1 MSPCTARMVAHG
13 KSSTAAVGDLSDY
26 YYTLQDTDGRKR
38 YKQKL
43 SLFEGI
49 DPNVML
55 KKNQLSQSDEFPD
68 FRYLIIIPTTIIIQ
82 FAKTLILKLFSV
94 NAAILTSTIT

>member
-1 MSPCTARMVAHG
+1 MTSPRTARMVAHG
-13 KSSTAAVGDLSDY
+13 KSSMAAVGDLSDY
-26 YYTLQDTDGRKR
+26 YYTLQDTDSRKR

-68 FRYLIIIPTTIIIQ
+68 FRYLPTTIIIQ
-82 FAKTLILKLFSV
+82 LAKTLILKLFC
-94 NAAILTSTIT
+94 

>member
-1 MSPCTARMVAHG
+1 MAKA
-13 KSSTAAVGDLSDY
+13 AWQLAVGDLSDY
-26 YYTLQDTDGRKR
+26 YYTLQDTDSRKR

-55 KKNQLSQSDEFPD
+55 KKNQLSRSDEFPD
-68 FRYLIIIPTTIIIQ
+68 L
-82 FAKTLILKLFSV
+82 AKTLILKLFSV
-94 NAAILTSTIT
+94 NAAILQLVVHLCYHG